1 PIYRPGTVWAPL
13 RAYPRRGPPT
23 PGRQRQNRLVARHLQ
38 RYRHPSTLAERI
50 PQPQNRMD
58 RRKPR
63 QSPQKPV
70 RQRPRKPAILTAML
84 TCPETQLNWPENQR
98 SNGRKPLDKTHEFP
112 AETPRA
118 VTAASISA
126 RASRCPRSTASR
138 TSADHAV
145 VSSGSGLARP
155 RRRN

>member
-1 PIYRPGTVWAPL
+1 QRP
-13 RAYPRRGPPT
+13 
-23 PGRQRQNRLVARHLQ
+23 NRLVARHRQ

-63 QSPQKPV
+63 LSPQKPV

-98 SNGRKPLDKTHEFP
+98 SNGRKPLDKTHP
-112 AETPRA
+112 KPG
-118 VTAASISA
+118 ISA
-126 RASRCPRSTASR
+126 DQATRTDIRYVPGTRNGSTTSTNGVASRATSR
-138 TSADHAV
+138 TRRARGSN
-145 VSSGSGLARP
+145 SSPEL
-155 RRRN
+155 

>member
-13 RAYPRRGPPT
+13 RAHPRRRPPN
-23 PGRQRQNRLVARHLQ
+23 PGRQRPNRLVARHRQ

-98 SNGRKPLDKTHEFP
+98 SNGRKPLDKTQQAHIL
-112 AETPRA
+112 TTRA
-118 VTAASISA
+118 DLTAAE
-126 RASRCPRSTASR
+126 
-138 TSADHAV
+138 V
-145 VSSGSGLARP
+145 VYRMGS
-155 RRRN
+155 